1 MKNKTSPIISV
12 IMPVYNAEKYLEEAI
27 LSILNQ
33 THKNFEFIIINDGSI
48 DKSLE
53 IIYKYQKKDK
63 RIVLINRKNKGLIT
77 SLNEGIEKS
86 SGSYIARMDADDIS
100 LAKRFE
106 RQIKL
111 MELENLDI
119 CGGHFLNIN
128 NFGEPI
134 SLNLT
139 PIGHDLCTLSLISK
153 VPFAHPSVMIRK
165 SFLEKNDI
173 KYGQSLN
180 NKAEDFDLWI
190 RLHEKGAKFSNV
202 NEIIFKYRI
211 VKNSLSKINNLKIKQ
226 ETKVMTKLFCK
237 NNKNYILEILD
248 KKMHNLNLEEES
260 LFVRA
265 YYKLYLRKANFFKF
279 KKLKKFS
286 KKIILN
292 TLISEFING

>member
-1 MKNKTSPIISV
+1 MSSCKISV
-12 IMPVYNAEKYLEEAI
+12 IMPVYNAEKHLEEAI
-27 LSILNQ
+27 ESVLNQ
-33 THKNFEFIIINDGSI
+33 THNNFEFIIINDGSI

-77 SLNEGIEKS
+77 SLNEGVEKS

-100 LAKRFE
+100 LAHRFE

-119 CGGHFLNIN
+119 CGGHFLSIN

-165 SFLEKNDI
+165 SFLKKNDI

-226 ETKVMTKLFCK
+226 ETKAMTKLFCK
-237 NNKNYILEILD
+237 NNKNYIVEILD
-248 KKMHNLNLEEES
+248 KKMHNLNSEEES

-265 YYKLYLRKANFFKF
+265 YYKLFLKKANFFKF

-286 KKIILN
+286 KKVILN

>member
-1 MKNKTSPIISV
+1 MSSCKISV

-27 LSILNQ
+27 ESVLNQ
-33 THKNFEFIIINDGSI
+33 TYKNFEFIIINDGSI

-119 CGGHFLNIN
+119 CGGHFLSIN

-202 NEIIFKYRI
+202 NKIIFKYRI

-226 ETKVMTKLFCK
+226 ETKAMTKLFCK

-265 YYKLYLRKANFFKF
+265 YYKLFLKKANFFKF

-286 KKIILN
+286 KKVILN
-292 TLISEFING
+292 TLISEFIND

>member
-1 MKNKTSPIISV
+1 MSSCKISV
-12 IMPVYNAEKYLEEAI
+12 IMPVYNAEKHLEEAI
-27 LSILNQ
+27 ESVLNQ

-53 IIYKYQKKDK
+53 IIYRYQKKDK

-77 SLNEGIEKS
+77 SLNEGLEKS
-86 SGSYIARMDADDIS
+86 SGSYIARMDSDDIS
-100 LAKRFE
+100 LAHRFE

-119 CGGHFLNIN
+119 CGGHFLSIN

-226 ETKVMTKLFCK
+226 ETKAMTKLFCK
-237 NNKNYILEILD
+237 NNKKYILEILD
-248 KKMHNLNLEEES
+248 KKMHNLNSEEES

-265 YYKLYLRKANFFKF
+265 YYKLYLKKANFFKF

-286 KKIILN
+286 KKVILN